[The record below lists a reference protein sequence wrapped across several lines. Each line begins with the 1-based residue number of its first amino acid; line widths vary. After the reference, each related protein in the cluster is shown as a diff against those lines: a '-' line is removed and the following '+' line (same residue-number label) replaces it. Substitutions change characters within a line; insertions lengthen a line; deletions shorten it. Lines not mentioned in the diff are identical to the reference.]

1 MSHYF
6 INDDKLDHQEST
18 YNLTLFGMNLKLTTD
33 KGVFSRDGLD
43 YGSKTLIEAIQIDEK
58 TTSLLDMGCGV
69 GVMGIVLKKQYPNL
83 KLTMSDVNLRAVE
96 LAKKNALANKVEANI
111 LASDLFT
118 QIEDS
123 FDLIMSNPPIR
134 AGKKVIYTLYAD
146 AYKHLNNEG
155 SLWIVVRKQQGA
167 KSTIDYLKTI
177 YREVLV
183 HTKDKG
189 FYVIQAIK

>member
-43 YGSKTLIEAIQIDEK
+43 YGSKILIEAIQIDEK

>member
-69 GVMGIVLKKQYPNL
+69 GVMGIVLKKQYPSL